1 MPLKLCL
8 ACPYTLTGSH
18 PVAEHVRGIAT
29 ALADRGHLV
38 TVLAPSSSSHAL
50 RAGRRR
56 LRSLAAGDTE
66 ALTALDGE
74 PLVVAVAP
82 AVPLRQR
89 GRRRGAG
96 LPVAASANV
105 GLAVRESEFDVV
117 HAHDP
122 LRPGLALAALKHS
135 RALTAAT
142 FHSTTDPAVT
152 YPLRSASRERYL
164 ARIDA
169 LLATSPEAAALAGE
183 HYPGDYTLIPAG
195 VSADFAPGDRRGTH
209 IVAEWTPESR
219 LVVKALIRL
228 VASSPDLSLTLLWV
242 RRARRPLRPYVPP
255 AARGRVHTSGPEDAP
270 ARAAVLADADVFV
283 AAPDAH
289 QPLIWEALASG
300 CSVVSA
306 TGPDEITLGYSAD
319 QPPLAAAATER
330 LLGDAALR
338 AQVSARSQTAAAAA
352 RFPRVAQRLEAR
364 YEELRGHRRNTRSR
378 TPVPQPSEILADFHM
393 HTNHSHD
400 CATPVRDLID
410 HCIEQGL
417 GAIAITDHNE
427 LAGALEAQQIVA
439 AEGKPLIVIAG
450 EEVMTAQG
458 EVIGM
463 YLTERIERD
472 MSMAD
477 TIAAIHDQNGL
488 VYMPHPF
495 DRMHT
500 IPDPATLLRCL
511 DQIDIFEVYNSRLLF
526 ESFNED
532 ALRFAT
538 KYNLVQAAG
547 SDAHVLPGIGTAIN
561 QLPRFDGSE
570 EFMMALRHNRIER
583 RPKSL
588 LYLQGLKWAHQVGG
602 R

>member
-1 MPLKLCL
+1 MALKLCL
-8 ACPYTLTGSH
+8 VCPYTLTGAH
-18 PVAEHVRGIAT
+18 PVAEHVRGVAT
-29 ALADRGHLV
+29 GLAGRGHLV

-56 LRSLAAGDTE
+56 LRSLAGGDAD

-82 AVPLRQR
+82 AVPLRQH

-105 GLAVRESEFDVV
+105 ATAVREGGFDVV

-122 LRPGLALAALKHS
+122 LRPGVATAALKHS
-135 RALTAAT
+135 QGLTAAT
-142 FHSTTDPAVT
+142 FHTTVEPTLA
-152 YPLRSASRERYL
+152 YPVRTSSRERYL

-169 LLATSPEAAALAGE
+169 LLATSPEAAALAAGL
-183 HYPGDYTLIPAG
+183 YPGDYTVIPAG
-195 VSADFAPGDRRGTH
+195 IFDRFRPGVKHGLH
-209 IVAEWTPESR
+209 VVAEWTPESR
-219 LVVKALIRL
+219 SVVKALVRM
-228 VASSPDLSLTLLWV
+228 VAVTPGATLTLLWV
-242 RRARRPLRPYVPP
+242 RRARRPIRPYIPP
-255 AARGRVHTSGPEDAP
+255 AARGRVHTAGPDGADG
-270 ARAAVLADADVFV
+270 RAAVLASADVFV

-289 QPLIWEALASG
+289 APLTWEALASG
-300 CSVVSA
+300 AAVVASHA
-306 TGPDEITLGYSAD
+306 GVADFALSYAPD
-319 QPPLAAAATER
+319 QPPLAAAAVAR
-330 LLGDAALR
+330 LLDDSALCAEMLQRAAPEVARRRFGRVAVELEGVYESLR
-338 AQVSARSQTAAAAA
+338 A
-352 RFPRVAQRLEAR
+352 
-364 YEELRGHRRNTRSR
+364 HRR
-378 TPVPQPSEILADFHM
+378 PLKAQPAPPAEILADLHM

-400 CATPVRDLID
+400 CATGVRELVD
-410 HCIEQGL
+410 HCIAQGL

-427 LAGALEAQQIVA
+427 ISGALEAVELVE
-439 AEGKPLIVIAG
+439 AEGKPLTVIVA
-450 EEVMTAQG
+450 EEVMTSQG

-463 YLTERIERD
+463 FLTEKIERG

-477 TIAAIHDQNGL
+477 TIAAIQEQNGL

-500 IPDPATLLRCL
+500 IPDPATLLRNL
-511 DQIDIFEVYNSRLLF
+511 DKIDIFEVYNSRLLF
-526 ESFNED
+526 ESFNAD

-561 QLPRFDGSE
+561 RFPSFDGSE
-570 EFMMALRHNRIER
+570 EFLMAMRHNQIDR

-588 LYLQGLKWAHQVGG
+588 LYLQGLKWAHQISGT
-602 R
+602 

>member
-1 MPLKLCL
+1 MTLKLCL
-8 ACPYTLTGSH
+8 VCPYTLTGSH
-18 PVAEHVRGIAT
+18 PVAEHVRGVAT
-29 ALADRGHLV
+29 SLAANGELV

-56 LRSLAAGDTE
+56 LRALANGDTD
-66 ALTALDGE
+66 AVTALDGE

-105 GLAVRESEFDVV
+105 ALAVREGQFDIV

-122 LRPGLALAALKHS
+122 LRPGVATAALKHS
-135 RALTAAT
+135 PGLTAAT
-142 FHSTTDPAVT
+142 FHATVEPALT
-152 YPLRSASRERYL
+152 YPVRPASRERYL

-169 LLATSPEAAALAGE
+169 LLATSPEAAELASE
-183 HYPGDYTLIPAG
+183 FYPGDYTLIPAG
-195 VSADFAPGDRRGTH
+195 VFERFRPGPKPGTH
-209 IVAEWTPESR
+209 VVAEWTPESR
-219 LVVKALIRL
+219 PVVKALVRM
-228 VASSPDLSLTLLWV
+228 VAATPNVTLTLLWV
-242 RRARRPLRPYVPP
+242 RRARRPIRPYIPP
-255 AARGRVHTSGPEDAP
+255 AARGRVHTAGPEGADD
-270 ARAAVLADADVFV
+270 RAAVLAGADVFV

-289 QPLIWEALASG
+289 PPLTWEALASG
-300 CSVVSA
+300 CAVVAAHS
-306 TGPDEITLGYSAD
+306 GIEDLVLGYGFD
-319 QPPLAAAATER
+319 QPPLAAAAVAR
-330 LLGDAALR
+330 LLEDD
-338 AQVSARSQTAAAAA
+338 
-352 RFPRVAQRLEAR
+352 
-364 YEELRGHRRNTRSR
+364 ELRGSLGRRGSDRAATHRFDRVAATLEERYRELRAHRRPAR
-378 TPVPQPSEILADFHM
+378 PQAPPPTEILADLHM

-400 CATPVRDLID
+400 CATQVDELID
-410 HCIEQGL
+410 HCIAQGL

-427 LAGALEAQQIVA
+427 VSGALEAVELVK
-439 AEGKPLIVIAG
+439 AEGKPITVIVG
-450 EEVMTAQG
+450 EEVKTSQG

-463 YLTERIERD
+463 FLTERIDRG

-477 TIAAIHDQNGL
+477 TIAAIQEQNGL

-500 IPDPATLLRCL
+500 IPDPATLLRSL

-532 ALRFAT
+532 ALRFAS

-561 QLPRFDGSE
+561 RIPSFNGSE
-570 EFMMALRHNRIER
+570 EFLMAMRHNRIER

-588 LYLQGLKWAHQVGG
+588 LYLQGLKWAHQMGS

>member
-1 MPLKLCL
+1 MSLKLCL
-8 ACPYTLTGSH
+8 VCPYTLTGSH
-18 PVAEHVRGIAT
+18 PVAEHVRGVAT
-29 ALADRGHLV
+29 GLADRGHLV

-56 LRSLAAGDTE
+56 LRALAGGDTD
-66 ALTALDGE
+66 AVTALDGQ

-105 GLAVRESEFDVV
+105 ALAVREGKFDIV

-122 LRPGLALAALKHS
+122 LRPGVATAALKHS
-135 RALTAAT
+135 QGLTAAT
-142 FHSTTDPAVT
+142 FHATVEPTLT
-152 YPLRSASRERYL
+152 YPVRTASRERYL

-169 LLATSPEAAALAGE
+169 LMATSEQAAELAAE
-183 HYPGDYTLIPAG
+183 FYPGDYTQIPSG
-195 VSADFAPGDRRGTH
+195 VFDRFRPGEKRGTH
-209 IVAEWTPESR
+209 VVAEWTPESR
-219 LVVKALIRL
+219 PVVKALVRM
-228 VASSPDLSLTLLWV
+228 AAASPDVTLTLLWV
-242 RRARRPLRPYVPP
+242 RRARRPIRPYIPP
-255 AARGRVHTSGPEDAP
+255 AARGRVHTAGPEGADD
-270 ARAAVLADADVFV
+270 RAAVLAGADVFV

-289 QPLIWEALASG
+289 PPLTWEALASG
-300 CSVVSA
+300 CAVVA
-306 TGPDEITLGYSAD
+306 AHAGVDDLVLGYAPD
-319 QPPLAAAATER
+319 QPPLAAAAVGR
-330 LLGDAALR
+330 LLEDDQLRNSLAERGSQRASEHRFDRVAELLESTYNSLRSHRRPAR
-338 AQVSARSQTAAAAA
+338 AQLPA
-352 RFPRVAQRLEAR
+352 
-364 YEELRGHRRNTRSR
+364 
-378 TPVPQPSEILADFHM
+378 PVEILADLHM

-400 CATPVRDLID
+400 CATEVGELID
-410 HCIEQGL
+410 HCIAQGL

-427 LAGALEAQQIVA
+427 IAGALEAVEMVQSLNKPITVIV
-439 AEGKPLIVIAG
+439 G
-450 EEVMTAQG
+450 EEVKTSQG

-463 YLTERIERD
+463 FLTERIERD

-477 TIAAIHDQNGL
+477 TIAAIQEQNGL

-500 IPDPATLLRCL
+500 IPDPATLLRSL

-561 QLPRFDGSE
+561 RIPSFNGSE
-570 EFMMALRHNRIER
+570 EFLMAMRHNQIER

-588 LYLQGLKWAHQVGG
+588 LYLQGLKWAHQMGG